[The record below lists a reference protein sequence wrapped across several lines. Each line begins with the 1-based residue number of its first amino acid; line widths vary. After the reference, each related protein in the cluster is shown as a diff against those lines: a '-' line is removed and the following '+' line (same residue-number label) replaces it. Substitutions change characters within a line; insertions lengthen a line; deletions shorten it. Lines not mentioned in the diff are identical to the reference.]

1 VWSVLWTVRPQLK
14 GLLVSLPPAAA
25 AAPRREAAGTPVTA
39 PRPASVPKAA
49 ASGTPPSA
57 KEAADARPAAWWVK
71 QVSKDMALVPLKLLH
86 ILLAGYEP
94 KAQRPQIRYRR
105 PT

>member
-1 VWSVLWTVRPQLK
+1 
-14 GLLVSLPPAAA
+14 
-25 AAPRREAAGTPVTA
+25 
-39 PRPASVPKAA
+39 
-49 ASGTPPSA
+49 
-57 KEAADARPAAWWVK
+57 
-71 QVSKDMALVPLKLLH
+71 MALVPLKLLH